1 MKKVFAQRPNG
12 GVKKSENVF
21 RDLDFL
27 SGQTLLRITFVSLN
41 NYYIYTLTFTSN
53 TFRFMDSLKDT

>member
-1 MKKVFAQRPNG
+1 MKKVFAQRPYG

-21 RDLDFL
+21 RDFL
-27 SGQTLLRITFVSLN
+27 SGQTVLRITFVSLY
-41 NYYIYTLTFTSN
+41 NYYIYTLIFTSN